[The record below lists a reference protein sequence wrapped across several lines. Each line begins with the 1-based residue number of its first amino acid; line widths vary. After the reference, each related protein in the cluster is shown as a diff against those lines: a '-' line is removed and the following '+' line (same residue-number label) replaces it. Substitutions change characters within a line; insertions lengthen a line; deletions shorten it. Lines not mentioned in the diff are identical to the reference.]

1 MDGDAARER
10 GINGSRKRARSG
22 SAVNG
27 ASLWTAAVQG
37 AASGAAAEEMKR
49 RCECEGGGGVM
60 KEEESQMGQI
70 ARDRVNSVKELNVS
84 SPWRLKDKDRCEAR
98 VQVSAL

>member
-1 MDGDAARER
+1 M
-10 GINGSRKRARSG
+10 
-22 SAVNG
+22 
-27 ASLWTAAVQG
+27 QG

-60 KEEESQMGQI
+60 KEESQMGQI
-70 ARDRVNSVKELNVS
+70 ARDRLNSVKELNVS
-84 SPWRLKDKDRCEAR
+84 SPWRLKDKDSREAR